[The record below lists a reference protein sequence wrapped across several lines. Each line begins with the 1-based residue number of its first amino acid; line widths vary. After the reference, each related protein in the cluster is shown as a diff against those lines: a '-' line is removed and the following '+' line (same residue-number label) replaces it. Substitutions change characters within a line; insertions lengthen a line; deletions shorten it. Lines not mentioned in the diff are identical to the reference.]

1 MESKEKQK
9 KNNTNIKEYR
19 TNITDIIVIMMKIII
34 KMKWL

>member
-19 TNITDIIVIMMKIII
+19 TTITDIIVRNLNENMM
-34 KMKWL
+34 